1 VPIRDSAPPGAPVWI
16 DLASSNPQL
25 VKSFYAQLF
34 GWTFEESGEEFG
46 HYINFF
52 KDGQHIAGLMQ
63 NQQPGAPDSW
73 VTYLCSV
80 DAKATA
86 DAVSAA
92 GGQVIVPPMDIADLG
107 TMAIA
112 TDPGG
117 AVIGV
122 WQPGEHKGYALAG
135 EAGAPVWHELHT
147 TAYTAVV
154 PFYQQAF
161 GWETNVM
168 SDTDDFRYTVMVAG
182 GTQLAGVMDAAT
194 FLPPAPRRTGRSTW
208 AQRTSTPRSRRWLSS
223 AGPSPRPQ
231 RTPLTAASRRPP
243 TRPAPCSSSPH
254 SRADLTRWLSPAP

>member
-194 FLPPAPRRTGRSTW
+194 FLPPGTPSNWQVYLGSEDVDATLAKVVELGGAVTQAAEDTPYGRLAQAADPTG
-208 AQRTSTPRSRRWLSS
+208 AVFKLSS
-223 AGPSPRPQ
+223 LQG
-231 RTPLTAASRRPP
+231 
-243 TRPAPCSSSPH
+243 
-254 SRADLTRWLSPAP
+254 

>member
-1 VPIRDSAPPGAPVWI
+1 MPIRDSAPPGAPVWI

-92 GGQVIVPPMDIADLG
+92 SGQVIVPPMDIADLG

-112 TDPGG
+112 TDSGG

-147 TAYTAVV
+147 TAYDAVV

-194 FLPPAPRRTGRSTW
+194 FLPPGTPSNWQVYLGSEDVDATLAKVVELGGAVTQAAEDTPYGRLAQAADPTG
-208 AQRTSTPRSRRWLSS
+208 AVFKLSS
-223 AGPSPRPQ
+223 LQG
-231 RTPLTAASRRPP
+231 
-243 TRPAPCSSSPH
+243 
-254 SRADLTRWLSPAP
+254 